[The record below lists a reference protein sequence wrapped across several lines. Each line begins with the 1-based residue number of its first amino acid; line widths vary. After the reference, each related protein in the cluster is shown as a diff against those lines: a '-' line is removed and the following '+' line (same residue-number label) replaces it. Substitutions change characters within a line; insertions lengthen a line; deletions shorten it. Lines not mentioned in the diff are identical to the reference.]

1 MTSQTVG
8 RGITRNRERLACTE
22 CRRRK
27 LKCNR
32 SLPCSACTRRGA
44 SDSCTYQRF
53 PSSEGEPKVCA
64 EERLE
69 QLEKVVKN
77 LINEIPNDVS
87 AATSS
92 AWEETVH
99 VASSSSS
106 SSQQPGSTHLSS
118 ALEDIQELRS
128 AIAANGEDDEQPVAS
143 VHQHQILEPVGILFG
158 SSSPMTLQKILATY
172 LPSRQ
177 NVDRLISAYFRAQS
191 IAAPFIHSH
200 HFRRLYASFWA
211 DPLRTSPNWIAI
223 LFSIC
228 HISINALKLQVDD
241 GPPGKNSRFS
251 QAAAFCLALGEYYRP
266 KPFAVEALL
275 LFIQSHCL
283 TSLILPPDTAP
294 VIGTLIRVATAM
306 GYHQPPT
313 RPDILT
319 PFESEMRR
327 RTWSLCMQLD
337 LLVSFHLGL
346 PSAMRF
352 SSWPCE
358 PPRNLSDSDF
368 DESSLELPPSRPR
381 TNPTGTVFIIE
392 KHNFMVVFDKIQH
405 HALSARSRPPQDVED
420 ELVELDSEIRRVH
433 NGLPPAL
440 KPLAMKDSVFDSPNI
455 IVTRLCVTFLYCK
468 CLIVLHRQHVL
479 TNRPGSL
486 RTCYEASGL
495 LVRHFCDSYD
505 EFAPGGQVESE
516 RWFMSSLTV
525 HDFLLGAV
533 ALSLVSLASSRAG
546 ASYTV
551 DRTVALGLL
560 ERSRDIT
567 VRLEPTRG
575 AETGHVRQVIE
586 STLQQLQAS
595 GPSSPFLPD
604 KAMPST
610 SDDFRMDWDMGPQDT
625 ADSLWDEFLAQYLN
639 MDGEEIIPF

>member
-1 MTSQTVG
+1 MTSQTIG

-32 SLPCSACTRRGA
+32 SLPCNACTRRGA
-44 SDSCTYQRF
+44 SDSCAYQRF
-53 PSSEGEPKVCA
+53 PGGDGDLKVRA

-69 QLEKVVKN
+69 QLEKIVKN
-77 LINEIPNDVS
+77 LISESPNDVS
-87 AATSS
+87 AAPSS
-92 AWEETVH
+92 AWEDTVQ
-99 VASSSSS
+99 VPSVSSS
-106 SSQQPGSTHLSS
+106 SSQPGATHLSS

-128 AIAANGEDDEQPVAS
+128 AIAANSEDDERSVAS
-143 VHQHQILEPVGILFG
+143 VPQNPRIEPVGILFG
-158 SSSPMTLQKILATY
+158 SSSPITLQKILATY

-177 NVDRLISAYFRAQS
+177 NVDRLISAYFRAQP

-200 HFRRLYASFWA
+200 HFRRLYASFWT
-211 DPLRTSPNWIAI
+211 DPLGTSPNWISL

-228 HISINALKLQVDD
+228 HISLNALKPKVDD
-241 GPPGKNSRFS
+241 GQATKNSRFS
-251 QAAAFCLALGEYYRP
+251 QAAAYCLALGEYYRP

-294 VIGTLIRVATAM
+294 VTATLIRVATAM
-306 GYHQPPT
+306 GYHQPPA

-319 PFESEMRR
+319 PFETEMRR

-368 DESSLELPPSRPR
+368 DESSLDLPPSRPR
-381 TNPTGTVFIIE
+381 TNPTETVFIIE

-405 HALSARSRPPQDVED
+405 HALSARSRPPQDVEA
-420 ELVELDSEIRRVH
+420 ELIELDSEMRKVH
-433 NGLPPAL
+433 NELPPAL
-440 KPLAMKDSVFDSPNI
+440 KPLPMKDSVFDSPNI

-479 TNRPGSL
+479 TNRPSSL
-486 RTCYEASGL
+486 KTCYEASDM
-495 LVRHFCDSYD
+495 LVRHFCDSYE
-505 EFAPGGQVESE
+505 EFGPGGQVESE

-533 ALSLVSLASSRAG
+533 ALSLVTLASSRAG

-551 DRTVALGLL
+551 DREGAMSLL

-567 VRLEPTRG
+567 IKLEPTRG

-586 STLQQLQAS
+586 STIQQLQVSDPAS
-595 GPSSPFLPD
+595 SFLAD
-604 KAMPST
+604 KAVPST

-639 MDGEEIIPF
+639 MDGEEIIPFT